1 MFRTPSEENEVLQ
14 MLITLKEVCLSFIS
28 LFKLEKFNIVVASR
42 QSTGE
47 TAEPTVI
54 PSSQEDEQ
62 RKEESELHLHFTPS
76 QPAETQSVGVSEIV
90 SRLDEPSQGM

>member
-1 MFRTPSEENEVLQ
+1 MYMCSERSSKDVEN
-14 MLITLKEVCLSFIS
+14 IKES
-28 LFKLEKFNIVVASR
+28 LVALFQIVVGSR

-62 RKEESELHLHFTPS
+62 RKDKSELHLHFTPS
-76 QPAETQSVGVSEIV
+76 QPAEIQSAGVSEIV
-90 SRLDEPSQGM
+90 SRLDESSQGM

>member
-1 MFRTPSEENEVLQ
+1 MYMCSERNSKDVEN
-14 MLITLKEVCLSFIS
+14 IKES
-28 LFKLEKFNIVVASR
+28 LAALFQHCKKVGSR

-62 RKEESELHLHFTPS
+62 RKDESELHLHFTPS
-76 QPAETQSVGVSEIV
+76 QPAEIQSAGVSEIV

>member
-1 MFRTPSEENEVLQ
+1 
-14 MLITLKEVCLSFIS
+14 MLRTLKKVWLPF
-28 LFKLEKFNIVVASR
+28 FNIAVGSR

-62 RKEESELHLHFTPS
+62 RKDESELHLHFTPS
-76 QPAETQSVGVSEIV
+76 QPAEILSAGVSEIV

>member
-1 MFRTPSEENEVLQ
+1 
-14 MLITLKEVCLSFIS
+14 MLRTLKKVWLPF
-28 LFKLEKFNIVVASR
+28 FKIVVGSR

-62 RKEESELHLHFTPS
+62 RKDKSELHLHFTPS
-76 QPAETQSVGVSEIV
+76 QPAEIQSAGVSEIV
-90 SRLDEPSQGM
+90 SRLDESSQGM

>member
-1 MFRTPSEENEVLQ
+1 
-14 MLITLKEVCLSFIS
+14 MLRTLKKVWLHF
-28 LFKLEKFNIVVASR
+28 FKIAVSSR

-62 RKEESELHLHFTPS
+62 RKDKSELHLHFTPS
-76 QPAETQSVGVSEIV
+76 QPAEIQSAGVSEIV

>member
-1 MFRTPSEENEVLQ
+1 MFVL
-14 MLITLKEVCLSFIS
+14 FS
-28 LFKLEKFNIVVASR
+28 LFKLEKFNIAVASR